1 MSVRPL
7 FVSVVIPVFNGAAFL
22 SGAIKNIA
30 QQGYQP
36 LEIIIVDDGSTDRT
50 SEIAADFKDQ
60 VKYVYQSNQGPA
72 AARNKGLE
80 IARGSIIAFLDADDQ
95 WQKKSLTVMFEG
107 INQSPETEIVMGKV
121 RLWRL
126 KEDKS
131 EEFSEPGVALCNGC
145 ALFRKKVFNKVGL
158 FDPALRY
165 GEDLDWFMRARECKV
180 SIMMLDQ
187 VFLLYRRHQSNM
199 TRDADP
205 ITLNVT
211 KVLKK
216 SLDRR
221 RGQNERV
228 APSLRNIS
236 QALGVEDLSQLKT
249 GNSEQKDL

>member
-1 MSVRPL
+1 MGEPLLSVI
-7 FVSVVIPVFNGAAFL
+7 IPVWNGEQYLAEAVTSVL
-22 SGAIKNIA
+22 E
-30 QQGYQP
+30 QGYTP
-36 LEIIIVDDGSTDRT
+36 VEIIVVDDGSTDRT
-50 SEIAADFKDQ
+50 AKIAADFKDS

-80 IARGSIIAFLDADDQ
+80 IARGDVIGFLDADDQ
-95 WQKKSLTVMFEG
+95 WQKKSLTNMLECM
-107 INQSPETEIVMGKV
+107 NQSPETEIVMGKI

-131 EEFSEPGVALCNGC
+131 EEFSEPGIAFCNGC
-145 ALFRKKVFNKVGL
+145 ALFRKEVFYKVGL

-165 GEDLDWFMRARECKV
+165 GEDLDWFMRARDRNV
-180 SIMMLDQ
+180 SIVVLDQ

-199 TRDADP
+199 TRGTDP

-221 RGQNERV
+221 RSQSERL
-228 APSLRNIS
+228 AHSLRDIP
-236 QALGVEDLSQLKT
+236 QALGLENFDQIKPK
-249 GNSEQKDL
+249 NSE